1 MKTLLL
7 FIFFSS
13 FSIFAQ
19 IAPEWEYTFHLNSNN
34 QQNIST
40 ILTDNNN
47 NFIFLASSN
56 EDTNQV
62 SGGYIMIGKV
72 SNAGTLL
79 WRRTYSRPGLDSGD
93 FPISM
98 VQDIQGNI
106 YILDNSHGYNTGI
119 DFGIIKYGPNG
130 NFLWDYFYTTSS
142 GIDSDDEPAAITL
155 DNQSNCYVTGYSHH
169 YILNYDSIT
178 TLKLNSGGALQ
189 WVRKYASYRV
199 RLNAG
204 ECIIADNQ
212 SNVYVGGSVNDTAAG
227 FLNAA
232 LLKYNSA
239 GVLQWAKFHNGVQNN
254 ADCIFDMKFDN
265 AGNII
270 ATGATDDVYNFD
282 SASVLLQKYSPSGNL
297 LWSQVYHTINPGS
310 ELSKKLLIDN
320 NDDIFVLGQ
329 TQLYPYTSNSST
341 FLLKYNSSGS
351 LQWDRRYGDFF
362 NIKTYPYN
370 IGFDNSR
377 NILISGFEIKYGKT
391 NLMLLKYDNT
401 SGNRLWTYLYN
412 RTGNSTDFAYYSGYS
427 SDNLYIAG
435 SSNNDLMLLKM
446 QPTNTFTTTFQ
457 RSNLFKPILDSQYT
471 YDTVMLNSD
480 VLPPS
485 AIIRYINI
493 KIDTI
498 LHSAMGDLEITLKNG
513 SIEDTLLYRRGGPLD
528 NMINTNLNDTSAVN
542 ICNSALPPF
551 TGFYAPCRSLTRHML
566 LPGQGP
572 WILKIY
578 DRKAPDTGSLRSWS
592 LTLTYE
598 IPIGIQPI
606 STEIPGEF
614 SLFQNYPNPFN
625 PVTRIKYSIPESSQ
639 AKLVIYDMNGKE
651 VYTLVNEWHNT
662 GIYEYEFNASNL
674 ASGVYFYQLITN
686 NFTETKKMVLI
697 K

>member
-1 MKTLLL
+1 MKTLII

-34 QQNIST
+34 QQNVKT

-62 SGGYIMIGKV
+62 IGGYIMIGKV

-130 NFLWDYFYTTSS
+130 NFLWDYFYTSAGGVNSYDLPAALTCDSQGNCYITGS
-142 GIDSDDEPAAITL
+142 TAGGFYIDSVL
-155 DNQSNCYVTGYSHH
+155 
-169 YILNYDSIT
+169 
-178 TLKLNSGGALQ
+178 TLKLNSSGALQ
-189 WVRKYASYRV
+189 WKKTYITTAT
-199 RLNAG
+199 RLSTG
-204 ECIIADNQ
+204 QCLIADNS
-212 SNVYVGGSVNDTAAG
+212 SNLYVGGMVNDSGNG
-227 FLNAA
+227 FMNAV
-232 LLKYNSA
+232 LLKYNAS
-239 GVLQWAKFHNGVQNN
+239 GVLQWSKNYSGTQGMS
-254 ADCIFDMKFDN
+254 DCFVDLKFDN
-265 AGNII
+265 SGNII
-270 ATGATDDVYNFD
+270 AAGSADGDYYLD
-282 SASVLLQKYSPSGNL
+282 SASALLQKYSANGNLIWTQIYHTINPGGEVGSKLLVDNIDNIYVMGRSQHYIGLNPSVSFALKYNSSGNL
-297 LWSQVYHTINPGS
+297 LWSNRHGDYFYNPVFAYNISFDLNQNVLITGY
-310 ELSKKLLIDN
+310 EKKYGRTNLI
-320 NDDIFVLGQ
+320 
-329 TQLYPYTSNSST
+329 
-341 FLLKYNSSGS
+341 LLKYN
-351 LQWDRRYGDFF
+351 
-362 NIKTYPYN
+362 
-370 IGFDNSR
+370 NS
-377 NILISGFEIKYGKT
+377 
-391 NLMLLKYDNT
+391 D
-401 SGNRLWTYLYN
+401 GNKVWSYLYN
-412 RTGNSTDFAYYSGYS
+412 KTGTS
-427 SDNLYIAG
+427 SDVSLFSAYNSGNLYILG
-435 SSNNDLMLLKM
+435 NSDNNFLMMKM
-446 QPTNTFTTTFQ
+446 QPANTYTTTFQ
-457 RSNLFKPILDSQYT
+457 RNNLFKPILDSQYT

-625 PVTRIKYSIPESSQ
+625 PVTRIKYSIPESSL
-639 AKLVIYDMNGKE
+639 AKLVIYDINGKE
-651 VYTLVNEWHNT
+651 VYTLVNEWHNS
-662 GIYEYEFNASNL
+662 GIYESEFNASNL

-686 NFTETKKMVLI
+686 NFTATKKMVLI